1 MSVDAS
7 PQERAAIADPAR
19 IRELML
25 ANLFAVF
32 NERDPTRR
40 LDVIAR
46 NYTED
51 VSWSNPDGTF
61 QGHEAMNDQ
70 AQKLLEPHA
79 GLRVQRRW
87 AGPRRRRPR
96 PSQLQPWSAEAGS
109 GCQRRRRGLGARWAD
124 RRVAHALDRSELT
137 TGLPAAVGNVGWVR
151 LVSCGVK

>member
-32 NERDPTRR
+32 NERNPKRR

-51 VSWSNPDGTF
+51 VIWSDPDGTI
-61 QGHEAMNDQ
+61 QGHEAMNEQ
-70 AQKLLEPHA
+70 AQKLLDRMPDFVFSA
-79 GLRVQRRW
+79 
-87 AGPRRRRPR
+87 AGPVHVSRDLGLL
-96 PSQLQPWSAEAGS
+96 SFN
-109 GCQRRRRGLGARWAD
+109 LGAPEQPPVVSGVD
-124 RRVAHALDRSELT
+124 VALVRDGRIARLYTLLT
-137 TGLPAAVGNVGWVR
+137 AEG
-151 LVSCGVK
+151 